1 MFNINSNCNSNCGGN
16 CADRDF
22 PTLQKARQDLIGE
35 LSAIVEYDDHVHT
48 TDNDLARRT
57 WQNIRDE
64 ELVHVGELLGLITYL
79 APYQI
84 PLIEKGLKEFEERKK
99 REEPRM

>member
-1 MFNINSNCNSNCGGN
+1 MFNNNTNCNCG

-22 PTLQKARQDLIGE
+22 VTLQKARQDLIGE
-35 LSAIVEYDDHVHT
+35 LSAIIEYDDHVHT
-48 TDNDLARRT
+48 TDNDIARLT

-64 ELVHVGELLGLITYL
+64 ELIHVGELLGLITYL

-84 PLIEKGLKEFEERKK
+84 PLIEKGLKEFDERKK
-99 REEPRM
+99 REQPRCNQ

>member
-1 MFNINSNCNSNCGGN
+1 MFNNNTNCSGCP
-16 CADRDF
+16 DRDF

-35 LSAIVEYDDHVHT
+35 LQAIVEYDDHVHT

-79 APYQI
+79 GPYQI

-99 REEPRM
+99 REQPRMN